1 MSIAEKNRAHN
12 NALVQKGAVTS
23 VLVGIVISAIVVL
36 VAWLGF
42 DTHARNGALVG
53 AGLSLVITLPSL
65 IVAYW
70 GVKQNPTLMFGTV
83 LLTWTLKMI
92 VLILILIVLRGEPW
106 LSMQWVGIA
115 LLFGAVAPIA
125 VEGVLLARTRPKIE
139 V

>member
-1 MSIAEKNRAHN
+1 MSTAEKNRAHN
-12 NALVQKGAVTS
+12 N
-23 VLVGIVISAIVVL
+23 AIVVL

-42 DTHARNGALVG
+42 DAHARNGALVG

-70 GVKQNPTLMFGTV
+70 GVKQSPTLMFGTV
-83 LLTWTLKMI
+83 LLTWTLKMV

-106 LSMQWVGIA
+106 LSMPWVGIA